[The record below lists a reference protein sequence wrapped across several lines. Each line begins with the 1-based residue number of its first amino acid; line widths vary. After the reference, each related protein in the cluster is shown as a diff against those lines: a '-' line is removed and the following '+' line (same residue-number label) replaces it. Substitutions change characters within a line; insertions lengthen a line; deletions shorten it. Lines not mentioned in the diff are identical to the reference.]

1 MSNYE
6 LCMKLLKCE
15 TEEEVINFLKK
26 LGYWDDR
33 KCWIPYGQIS
43 NNRGVVSNQQ
53 SSPVAALVE
62 KLVNSIDAILV
73 SECYRKKIS
82 PESRDA
88 PLTMNLA
95 IESLLGIKG
104 GSISNI
110 DSRSRTIY
118 AERIQLVTAG
128 TKKEPNY
135 LIIDDGEGQNP
146 EDFPNTFL
154 SLLRENKTKIPF
166 VQGKFNM
173 GGTGVLQFS
182 GKNSFQLII
191 SKRQVDIPNANK
203 KWGFTIIRRI
213 APEPNQPYSSY
224 VYLAPNNEIL
234 SFDND
239 FIPINPG
246 SYPELYSESFVSG
259 TCIKLWNYKLQG
271 ALKSISTLNLRWE
284 LDKFLPDPAIP
295 VRIKERR
302 NGYTAHS
309 YETTMSGLLS
319 VISDGTDK
327 IEPGLDT
334 GTPLNIPN
342 VGKVHLRVVLF
353 KEDSE
358 VERMPAGVLFI
369 VNGQLHGELDESYV
383 SRRTKMDYIASSL
396 VVVVDCITL
405 SSTIREDLFL
415 ASRDRM
421 RQCEEKSALEDAI
434 IEYIKEHPGLK
445 EINIRR
451 RQARLTKVSEEETSK
466 IIQSLVRSDPTLANL
481 FGKGKVINIP
491 IGDLPEQVSFEGKKF
506 PTFFRITNEPKGG
519 LIKRCPKN
527 RTARIEY
534 ETDAANDYFSRN
546 NDPGRMMINGTPI
559 LKSLHLWNGKAS
571 ARFSLPDACQIGDR
585 YNIESEVS
593 DISRI
598 NPFKSTFII
607 EVTQEVLEQELHEPK
622 ERKSGKIAPPDIY
635 EVFKE
640 EWSKH
645 GFNETSAIDIKHNED
660 SGLDMFINMDNI
672 YLINEISR
680 RRNIDPDNL
689 RFIYKYGLF
698 LLTVGMIFQSQKDID
713 EKENGEEIDFSIIK
727 ESAKGLA
734 ITLIPVL
741 LQIAKGKT

>member
-1 MSNYE
+1 MKPFE
-6 LCMKLLKCE
+6 LCTALLKCE
-15 TEEEVINFLKK
+15 TEDEVIGLLKK

-33 KCWIPYGQIS
+33 KCWTPYGQIS

-73 SECYRKKIS
+73 SECYRKRIS
-82 PESRDA
+82 PEGDCA
-88 PLTMNLA
+88 PTTMANA
-95 IESLLGIKG
+95 IEQLLGIKG
-104 GSISNI
+104 GSLSNI
-110 DSRSRTIY
+110 DSRSRTVF
-118 AERIQLVTAG
+118 AERIQLITTG
-128 TKKEPNY
+128 TKTEPNY
-135 LIIDDGEGQNP
+135 IIIDDGEGQNP
-146 EDFPNTFL
+146 TDFPNTFL
-154 SLLRENKTKIPF
+154 SLLREYKTKIPF

-191 SKRQVDIPNANK
+191 SKRQIDLPNADG
-203 KWGFTIIRRI
+203 KWGFTLIRRI

-224 VYLAPNNEIL
+224 VYLSPNGEIL
-234 SFDND
+234 SFTED
-239 FIPINPG
+239 FIMAKP
-246 SYPELYSESFVSG
+246 SQYPELYSESLVAG

-284 LDKFLPDPAIP
+284 LDKFLPDPALP

-302 NGYTAHS
+302 GGYRAHT

-319 VISDGTDK
+319 VISDGPEK

-342 VGKVHLRVVLF
+342 VGNVQLRVVLF
-353 KEDSE
+353 KENSE

-369 VNGQLHGELDESYV
+369 VNGQLHGELDEIFV

-396 VVVVDCITL
+396 VVVVDCTTL

-421 RQCEEKSALEDAI
+421 RQCDEKTALEDAI

-445 EINIRR
+445 EINTRR
-451 RQARLTKVSEEETSK
+451 RQNRLTKISEEETSK

-481 FGKGKVINIP
+481 FGKGKDINVP
-491 IGDLPEQVSFEGKKF
+491 IGDLPEPIPFEGKKF
-506 PTFFRITNEPKGG
+506 PTFFRIINEPKNG
-519 LIKRCPKN
+519 LIKKCPKN
-527 RTARIEY
+527 RSARIEF
-534 ETDAANDYFSRN
+534 ETDAVNDYFSRS
-546 NDPGRMMINGTPI
+546 NDPGRMTVTGTPT

-571 ARFSLPDACQIGDR
+571 VRFSLPDSCNVGDR
-585 YNIESEVS
+585 YNIETDVS
-593 DISRI
+593 DISRFD
-598 NPFKSTFII
+598 PFKSSFII
-607 EVTQEVLEQELHEPK
+607 EVTQEVLEPEIPEPK
-622 ERKSGKIAPPDIY
+622 DKKSGKIAPPNII
-635 EVFKE
+635 EVFKD
-640 EWSKH
+640 EWTKY
-645 GFNETSAIDIKHNED
+645 GFNEKSALDIKHND
-660 SGLDMFINMDNI
+660 DNGLDMFINMDNI
-672 YLINEISR
+672 HLINEISR

-698 LLTVGMIFQSQKDID
+698 LLSVGMIFQLQNDNT
-713 EKENGEEIDFSIIK
+713 EKEDNSEIDFSLIK

-741 LQIAKGKT
+741 LQITKGKT